1 MFKRMTLLRRRADQ
15 TAAAFQVHWAQVH
28 AKLVLRLPAIRR
40 YVQNDIGRA
49 WPPVGFNGI
58 VELWFDDEAALR
70 AAFASD
76 AGRALLPD
84 EMRFLGG
91 KIVCDVE
98 ERIVARHAPT
108 HGAAKLVSVVYSQLA
123 GDQSAWARWHARL
136 ASAPP
141 TVERLV
147 ALSHH
152 RIATQKGSGCET
164 DARPDVFGFVV
175 YHFDSVDARDAFA
188 RSRDA
193 DAVERIYADPAA
205 HAVRIAVTER
215 VLLDAQQ
222 GASAQPAC

>member
-15 TAAAFQVHWAQVH
+15 TAAAFQAHWSQVH
-28 AKLVLRLPAIRR
+28 ARLVLGLPAIRR

-49 WPPVGFNGI
+49 WPPMQFNGI

-84 EMRFLGG
+84 EARFLGG

-98 ERIVARHAPT
+98 ERIVARRAPT
-108 HGAAKLVSVVYSQLA
+108 DGAAKLVSVVHSRLA
-123 GDQSAWARWHARL
+123 GDESAWARWHARL

-141 TVERLV
+141 TVEGLI

-152 RIATQKGSGCET
+152 RIATQKGSGCEA
-164 DARPDVFGFVV
+164 DARPDVFGFLV
-175 YHFDSVDARDAFA
+175 YHFDTVDARDAFA

-193 DAVERIYADPAA
+193 EAVERIDADPAA

-215 VLLDAQQ
+215 VLLDPDRPSTA
-222 GASAQPAC
+222 A